1 MGYAAMTERNQSSQA
16 RIDRIN
22 ELVRRYKQEG
32 DEDARIQLLEEFHPF
47 LLKHSRRLYSMYYD
61 IHPWDDVIH
70 EAQVI
75 FCKLLDEFIIDGDA
89 YFNVYME
96 RKLPLR
102 LRYFFIQEIGHRKR
116 NFLWD
121 DDKIKE
127 HSQFSTTDY
136 TDSLINRL
144 NAYQQFIEIM
154 HIMKN
159 SDKINDRE
167 IDMLMKH
174 IVHGK
179 THQEIAAEYNVSRS
193 RVSHIIR
200 RTITKIRK
208 ELGLEND

>member
-1 MGYAAMTERNQSSQA
+1 MTERNQSSQE

-47 LLKHSRRLYSMYYD
+47 LLKHSKRLYSMYYD
-61 IHPWDDVIH
+61 VHPWGDVIH
-70 EAQVI
+70 EAQII
-75 FCKLLDEFIIDGDA
+75 FCKLLDEFIIGGDA

-102 LRYFFIQEIGHRKR
+102 LRYFFIQEIEHRKR

-127 HSQFSTTDY
+127 HSQFSITD
-136 TDSLINRL
+136 D
-144 NAYQQFIEIM
+144 AYKQFIEIM

-174 IVHGK
+174 VVHGK
-179 THQEIAAEYNVSRS
+179 THQEIATEYNISRS

-200 RTITKIRK
+200 RAITKIRK

>member
-1 MGYAAMTERNQSSQA
+1 MTERNQSSQA

-22 ELVRRYKQEG
+22 ELVRRYKLEG

-70 EAQVI
+70 EAQII
-75 FCKLLDEFIIDGDA
+75 FCKLLDEFIIGGDA

-102 LRYFFIQEIGHRKR
+102 LRYFFTQEIEHRKR
-116 NFLWD
+116 NFVWD
-121 DDKIKE
+121 NDKIKE
-127 HSQFSTTDY
+127 HSQFSTVDY
-136 TDSLINRL
+136 ADSLIDRL
-144 NAYQQFIEIM
+144 DTHKQFAEIM
-154 HIMKN
+154 RIMRDSN
-159 SDKINDRE
+159 KINDRE

-174 IVHGK
+174 VVHGK
-179 THQEIAAEYNVSRS
+179 THQEIAAEYNISRS

-200 RTITKIRK
+200 RVITKIRK
-208 ELGLEND
+208 ELGLENS